1 MLRNAIVRLPSPN
14 FAAGL
19 TTAGLGPPVYERALE
34 QHDRYC
40 AALEQCGLALTRLEP
55 DARFPD
61 GTFVEDDAV
70 LTPRCAILA
79 RPGAASRR
87 GEVDP
92 MREVLGRSFT
102 KIRAIEPPGTMDG
115 GDICEAGERYFIGI
129 SRRTNEE
136 GAAQLAGFLRDEGFA
151 STFVDIRRTRGILH
165 LKSGIAC
172 LGGRL
177 VLIDALAER
186 EEFRGWDVI
195 RVEEPES
202 YGANCVQVNDR
213 VLLAAG
219 HPVLEQALAALG
231 YSILAL
237 EMSEYRKMDGGL
249 SCLSLR
255 F

>member
-1 MLRNAIVRLPSPN
+1 MAISEAP
-14 FAAGL
+14 A
-19 TTAGLGPPVYERALE
+19 ER
-34 QHDRYC
+34 
-40 AALEQCGLALTRLEP
+40 
-55 DARFPD
+55 
-61 GTFVEDDAV
+61 GT
-70 LTPRCAILA
+70 
-79 RPGAASRR
+79 
-87 GEVDP
+87 
-92 MREVLGRSFT
+92 
-102 KIRAIEPPGTMDG
+102 
-115 GDICEAGERYFIGI
+115 
-129 SRRTNEE
+129 
-136 GAAQLAGFLRDEGFA
+136 A

-195 RVEEPES
+195 RVEEREN

-219 HPVLEQALAALG
+219 HPGLEQALAALG